1 MAVHHPNPIQS
12 NPIQEMDPVHKH
24 YGATSS
30 VPLPVYYI
38 TPAPLPRRS
47 KFRFI
52 NACLGAALVLWLTH
66 HLFHHHWHRRHD
78 FPDWEWDIHVDVK
91 GLDHGAE
98 GCAVWDHYDP
108 STGHVHSLNTT
119 TTSTHTKSD
128 KYTFSIPTSSE
139 RYHFVSW
146 GPIDKSTFE
155 VVPVESDKDQLVVEV
170 TVLKDPYDGARV
182 CKLPSEGETYGVG
195 IYSPRREYPY
205 PSDDWPAFS
214 VKVFLPV
221 TKKQQHLN
229 AFETRLGQFEHIF
242 PDLSTI
248 DFSRLLVGAA
258 NVPMTFENVMANT
271 IAATNANGKISGK
284 FIGGTEVLV
293 KNANAPIEG
302 EITLTGAGKITL
314 GNANSPITSTVH
326 LKSGDFYPRPDYH
339 LSLSNAN
346 APISATIA
354 SQPLN
359 SGVFLKGSTAMGNVN
374 IRLNAAYEGGFK
386 LSNVFGTPVVEL
398 TNKKDPSGEGRERH
412 LSFEKRGST
421 TIGSVRWGNG
431 EHAPGQVDL
440 STVGGSIGLY
450 LD

>member
-1 MAVHHPNPIQS
+1 
-12 NPIQEMDPVHKH
+12 MDPYKH
-24 YGATSS
+24 YGATTPSS

-38 TPAPLPRRS
+38 TPAPPARRS
-47 KFRFI
+47 KFRLI
-52 NACLGAALVLWLTH
+52 NACLGAALLLWLTH
-66 HLFHHHWHRRHD
+66 HLFHHHWHRHRHI
-78 FPDWEWDIHVDVK
+78 PDWEWDIHMDVK
-91 GLDHGAE
+91 GLDHDAE

-108 STGHVHSLNTT
+108 STGHVRSFNA
-119 TTSTHTKSD
+119 TSFRTKSD

-155 VVPVESDKDQLVVEV
+155 VVPVESTEDQLVVQV
-170 TVLKDPYDGARV
+170 KVLKDPYDGARV
-182 CKLPSEGETYGVG
+182 CKLPSQGDEVYGVG

-205 PSDDWPAFS
+205 PSEDWPAFS

-221 TKKQQHLN
+221 SKKQQHLN
-229 AFETRLGQFEHIF
+229 ALETRLGQFEHIF

-248 DFSRLLVGAA
+248 DFSRLIVGAA
-258 NVPMTFENVMANT
+258 NVPMTFENVVANT
-271 IAATNANGKISGK
+271 IAATDANGKISGK
-284 FIGGTEVLV
+284 FVGATQVLI

-302 EITLTGAGKITL
+302 EVTLTGAGKITL
-314 GNANSPITSTVH
+314 GNANSPITSTIH
-326 LKSGDFYPRPDYH
+326 LKSGDFHPRPDYH

-346 APISATIA
+346 APISATIG
-354 SQPLN
+354 SQPVG
-359 SGVFLKGSTAMGNVN
+359 SGFFLTGSTAMGNVDVH
-374 IRLNAAYEGGFK
+374 LNAAYEGGFK
-386 LSNVFGTPVVEL
+386 LSNVFRTPVVEMK
-398 TNKKDPSGEGRERH
+398 NKKDPSGEGRGRY

-421 TIGSVRWGNG
+421 TVGRVQWGNG